1 MKLIRQPTR
10 WLRSAIESAVL
21 PQTLHPAARRAQIS
35 HDIWR

>member
-1 MKLIRQPTR
+1 MH

-21 PQTLHPAARRAQIS
+21 LPQTLLPAARRAQIS